1 MTDPRQLHLPL
12 KRQASS
18 PQDPFHYEREAAERG
33 FRAPAGVDEA
43 GRGPLAGPVVAAA
56 VILDREN
63 VPEGLDDSKV
73 LSPDRRD
80 QLFTEI
86 RKKALAV
93 GVGIVGQDEIDR
105 VNILNATLQAMKLAI
120 SRLSTSPDFL
130 LVDGITRVPVN
141 IHQIT
146 IVGGDRMSPS
156 ISAASIV
163 AKVIRDRKMVYY
175 HKKFPIYN
183 FRSNK
188 GYGTREHCEAI
199 ARYGC
204 CPLHRKTFR
213 RVREFVEPPPLL
225 AGS

>member
-1 MTDPRQLHLPL
+1 MTDPRQLHLLL
-12 KRQASS
+12 KEQASS
-18 PQDPFHYEREAAERG
+18 PRDRLHFEREAAERG
-33 FRAPAGVDEA
+33 FRAVAGVDEA

-63 VPEGLDDSKV
+63 TPEGLDDSKR

-80 QLFTEI
+80 QLFVDI

-93 GVGIVGQDEIDR
+93 GVGIVGQEEIDR
-105 VNILNATLQAMKLAI
+105 VNILNATLQAMKLAVR
-120 SRLSTSPDFL
+120 RLSPSPDFL
-130 LVDGITRVPVN
+130 LVDGITMVPLNV
-141 IHQIT
+141 HQKT
-146 IVGGDRMSPS
+146 IAGGDRMSPS

-163 AKVIRDRKMVYY
+163 AKVIRDRKMIYY
-175 HKKFPIYN
+175 HRKFPLYN

-213 RVREFVEPPPLL
+213 RVREFVESSPLL
-225 AGS
+225 AGN

>member
-1 MTDPRQLHLPL
+1 M
-12 KRQASS
+12 
-18 PQDPFHYEREAAERG
+18 
-33 FRAPAGVDEA
+33 AGVDEA

-63 VPEGLDDSKV
+63 TPEGLDDSKR

-80 QLFTEI
+80 RLFVEI
-86 RKKALAV
+86 REKALAV
-93 GVGIVGQDEIDR
+93 GVGIVGQEEIDR
-105 VNILNATLQAMKLAI
+105 VNILNATLQAMALAVR
-120 SRLSTSPDFL
+120 RLSLSPDFL
-130 LVDGITRVPVN
+130 LVDGNIKAPVN
-141 IHQIT
+141 VHQKT
-146 IVGGDRMSPS
+146 IVGGDRLSPS

-163 AKVIRDRKMVYY
+163 AKVIRDRKMIYY
-175 HKKFPIYN
+175 HGKFPLYN

-204 CPLHRKTFR
+204 SPLHRKTFR
-213 RVREFVEPPPLL
+213 RVREFVESSPLL